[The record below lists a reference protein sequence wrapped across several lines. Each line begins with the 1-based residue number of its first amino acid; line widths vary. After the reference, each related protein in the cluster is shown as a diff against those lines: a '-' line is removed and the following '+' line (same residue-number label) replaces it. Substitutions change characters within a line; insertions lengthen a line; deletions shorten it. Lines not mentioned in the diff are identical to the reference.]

1 MTQDQKSN
9 MTIEYAI
16 SPTVGSL
23 AIHYGY
29 KLEKT
34 SATDLQ
40 NIAEVRYKASLTSSE
55 KVESA
60 KATNK
65 YNALYKELLGQIQ
78 VELNNQQATWNSK
91 EGVIGSAIIFEN
103 PPIYSRTKDK
113 DGNVHH
119 EHISSSQD
127 ASLPYLF
134 FMLRYIE
141 GKSAR
146 NLEPDFNIITSK
158 NSAVNYTPLD
168 LYKMFSYYDHGDL
181 KVMINSNEIDPKVK
195 NIFKNNAKEFKNI
208 IKNVYEHNI
217 DECNHFKEV
226 TPVLQISTC
235 FSSSGKG
242 PEQVLS
248 ILTCLEIFQSVH
260 ATELCPKLDLSQID
274 LSDL

>member
-1 MTQDQKSN
+1 MSKDQQSN
-9 MTIEYAI
+9 VTIEYAI

-23 AIHYGY
+23 AVHYGY

-34 SATDLQ
+34 SSTNLQ
-40 NIAEVRYKASLTSSE
+40 NIGEVRYKASLTSSE
-55 KVESA
+55 KVESH

-65 YNALYKELLGQIQ
+65 YIALYKELLGQIQ
-78 VELNNQQATWNSK
+78 VELNNQQAAWNSK
-91 EGVIGSAIIFEN
+91 EGAIGSTIIFEN

-113 DGNVHH
+113 NGNVHH

-141 GKSAR
+141 GKGAR

-158 NSAVNYTPLD
+158 NSAINYTPLD
-168 LYKMFSYYDHGDL
+168 LYKMFSYYDHGDI
-181 KVMINSNEIDPKVK
+181 KVMINSKEVSPKVIE
-195 NIFKNNAKEFKNI
+195 IFKNNAVEFKNI
-208 IKNVYEHNI
+208 IKNVYDHNI

-226 TPVLQISTC
+226 IPVLQISTC

-248 ILTCLEIFQSVH
+248 ILTCLEIFQSVQV
-260 ATELCPKLDLSQID
+260 TGLCPELDLDQFD
-274 LSDL
+274 YSDL